1 MKYIYALIIAISVT
15 GNAYACLEFV
25 AKDGLTE
32 QELDNKMVALD
43 FGGTN
48 IADEAK
54 EGSFLIVNTCD
65 EEVNNITLSISGNPK
80 VGEFCFSEIFDG
92 EPCINSV
99 YPLPGDNP
107 STITLDGNEKESDP
121 IPLFYNARHSGKKK
135 KRLNADGIISNGDV
149 SVSTRILGE
158 ASKTYPY

>member
-15 GNAYACLEFV
+15 GNAYACLEFQAV
-25 AKDGLTE
+25 SGLEE

-48 IADEAK
+48 IADPAK
-54 EGSFLIVNTCD
+54 EGIFKIVNTCD

-80 VGEFCFSEIFDG
+80 VGEFCFSEIF
-92 EPCINSV
+92 EPCVDSV
-99 YPLPGDNP
+99 YPLPDDDP
-107 STITLDGNEKESDP
+107 STISLQGKKESSD

-135 KRLNADGIISNGDV
+135 KRLNADGINSNGDV